1 MTKKYLA
8 LMLSLCTL
16 ASVFAAD
23 APAEEKKEESWCEKN
38 RVGEIAL
45 MYLPNRILD
54 LLDIFSVT
62 LGVGP
67 SVQARLMCTRACDVG
82 AGIGYTWKGA
92 KDFDRQYGFGVEKYW
107 YWSFIFVGEESY
119 EMTDGTRL
127 MKKYQEDRLGVPD
140 LRTRTY
146 DFFEGTR
153 DYWAIGG
160 SLGLVLDGNL
170 YIHPVEWVDLALG
183 FFLIDIRNDD
193 LTFDSFNR

>member
-1 MTKKYLA
+1 MKKLLLTLA
-8 LMLSLCTL
+8 LILT
-16 ASVFAAD
+16 VAAPVWA
-23 APAEEKKEESWCEKN
+23 APAEEEKIN
-38 RVGEIAL
+38 YGEIAML
-45 MYLPNRILD
+45 YIPNRILD

-67 SVQARLMCTRACDVG
+67 VAEARLMFTRACDVG
-82 AGIGYTWKGA
+82 AGIGLSYKAA
-92 KDFDRQYGFGVEKYW
+92 KDYARQYGLGTEEFW

-119 EMTDGTRL
+119 SMYQGTSL
-127 MKKYQEDRLGVPD
+127 MKKYREDRLGVPD

-146 DFFEGTR
+146 DFFDGNR

-160 SLGLVLDGNL
+160 SLGLGIDGNL

-193 LTFDSFNR
+193 LILDDFR